1 MIKNDVKNQRGK
13 CQVVVFPW
21 NTNITNESLSN
32 SQLAASSMKDIT
44 KRVLEIGYEKSMA
57 DPAGTF
63 EITLP
68 NDRDWKTEI
77 KPGFWL
83 LIYMS
88 NTDDLAVPKNTEE
101 IKPRDLQDQ
110 GDKLRCIGYV
120 ERVSAKGSVGA
131 EKGEFDTTYT
141 VSGRDYGVIY
151 QETQIWHNTVFFE
164 RALLDSATSRLNSRT
179 IKTVDGL
186 LDTMHRLMYS
196 PADFKGLA
204 QNNKSLT
211 KTALQWLMPSKM
223 LESLNVDVSRGTP
236 FLGNIKDLLQF
247 EKTRC
252 SYPVEN
258 PLSLLNGRAWDTLK
272 SHSIELF
279 HELFPETG
287 DDGKP
292 HLYFRP
298 IPWRIRQK
306 PIVDRLFVNTSR
318 GLFRNVD
325 RVQIPSIDLIDF
337 DIGEDNHSRYNLFFT
352 TVNSSLYTVQDSI
365 AGVNNN
371 DPNTGFPRIQ
381 QASIKRHG
389 LRLMYNE
396 VNTMIQLNTE
406 KIDKKL
412 LEGYNELILEY
423 WNNAVFLESGNLTI
437 NGNNGIKIGKVIEIE
452 KDTPYNSE
460 KLFYIEGYKD
470 TFFVQ
475 ENGTGEWT
483 QSLNVT
489 RGIEKQDLIRGVG
502 SVARRDNE
510 HTEIGDFTE
519 DEN

>member
-13 CQVVVFPW
+13 CQVVIFPW
-21 NTNITNESLSN
+21 DKKITSDRFSN
-32 SQLAASSMKDIT
+32 SQLANSSMKDVT
-44 KRVLEIGYEKSMA
+44 KKVMEISYEKALA
-57 DPAGTF
+57 DPAGSF

-68 NDRDWKTEI
+68 NDRDWKQEI

-88 NTDDLAVPKNTEE
+88 NTDDLAVPTGTEE
-101 IKPRDLQDQ
+101 IKPRDLQEQ
-110 GDKLRCIGYV
+110 SDKLRCIGYV
-120 ERVSAKGSVGA
+120 ERVSAKGTVG
-131 EKGEFDTTYT
+131 EKGEYDTTYT
-141 VSGRDYGVIY
+141 VSGRDFGVVY

-164 RALLDSATSRLNSRT
+164 RALLDSATTRLNSRT

-204 QNNKSLT
+204 NNNKSLT
-211 KTALQWLMPSKM
+211 KTALQWLFPSKL
-223 LESLNVDVSRGTP
+223 LESINVKTKRGAP
-236 FLGNIKDLLQF
+236 FLGNIIDLLQF
-247 EKTRC
+247 ETSRC

-279 HELFPETG
+279 HELFPEIG
-287 DDGKP
+287 DDGHP
-292 HLYFRP
+292 HLNFRP

-306 PIVDRLFVNTSR
+306 PIVDRLFTNKGR
-318 GLFRNVD
+318 ALFGNVD
-325 RVQIPSIDLIDF
+325 RVQMPSLDIIDF
-337 DIGEDNHSRYNLFFT
+337 DLGEDNHARYNLFFT
-352 TVNSSLYTVQDSI
+352 TVNTSLYTVQDSI

-381 QASIKRHG
+381 QSSIKRHG

-396 VNTMIQLNTE
+396 INTMIQLNTE

-412 LEGYNELILEY
+412 LEGYNELMLEY
-423 WNNAVFLESGNLTI
+423 WNNAVFLESGNMTI
-437 NGNNGIKIGKVIEIE
+437 IGNNKIKIGKVLEIE
-452 KDTPYNSE
+452 KDAPYNSE
-460 KLFYIEGYKD
+460 KLFYIEGYRD
-470 TFFVQ
+470 SFFVQ
-475 ENGTGEWT
+475 ENGVGEWT
-483 QSLNVT
+483 QSLTLT
-489 RGIEKQDLIRGVG
+489 RGIEKQDLIRGLG
-502 SVARRDNE
+502 SVARRDND
-510 HTEIGDFTE
+510 HTDIGEFTE